1 MTDRLNRV
9 MINMD
14 DASDRERIRREVH
27 EGVEHL
33 VVPVVMIVEGVLND
47 ALVPASEFGRHV
59 ESWNGIPVPVLHP
72 QERGEYISAN
82 RPDVIDKNTIGRVY
96 NAWVD
101 GRKLKA
107 ELWLNTDKANRLG
120 YGQLIEALANG
131 EVIEIST
138 GYFSDDEPKA
148 GEYDGVGY
156 NAIHRNIKPD
166 HLALLPGE
174 IGACSVADGC
184 GTRVNTKSGGLKMK
198 VNEAFSTLARALGL
212 RNNCECTEDH
222 MDLLKQA
229 ETMKANGSVSAKQFQ
244 MLQDMDEEGRAMM
257 AALIQALGN
266 VSAQEE
272 GAPDEEG
279 EPVAAEYDDKQ
290 NEAETMNANTDKG
303 VKTFSEQDVE
313 RIVANQLRRQKV
325 MDKLTA
331 NESCAFEESDLKAMS
346 VEALEKYEK
355 SIRPADYS
363 GAGGFATNS
372 DATADTTVTPLRA
385 NGVLSKIKQK
395 GA

>member
-1 MTDRLNRV
+1 MSDALNRI
-9 MINMD
+9 MIHMD
-14 DASDRERIRREVH
+14 EPADREAIRREVH
-27 EGVEHL
+27 EGVEHV

-59 ESWNGIPVPVLHP
+59 DSWNGIPVPVLHP

-120 YGQLIEALANG
+120 YGQLVEALAAG

-148 GEYDGVGY
+148 GDYNGTGY
-156 NAIHRNIKPD
+156 STIHRNIKPD

-184 GTRVNTKSGGLKMK
+184 GTRVNQKSGGLKMK
-198 VNEAFSTLARALGL
+198 VNEAINTLAQALGL
-212 RNNCECTEDH
+212 RTNCNCNEDDP
-222 MDLLKQA
+222 MDIVKQA
-229 ETMKANGSVSAKQFQ
+229 EELHANGSVSAKQFQ

-266 VSAQEE
+266 VSAQEDE
-272 GAPDEEG
+272 GDHDDE
-279 EPVAAEYDDKQ
+279 PAAAEYDEKQ
-290 NEAETMNANTDKG
+290 NEEHEMTANSQG
-303 VKTFSEQDVE
+303 VKTFTEQDVE
-313 RIVANQLRRQKV
+313 RIVANQLRRGRV

-331 NESCAFEESDLKAMS
+331 NEQCAFEESDLKAMS
-346 VEALEKYEK
+346 IEALEKYEK

-372 DATADTTVTPLRA
+372 DAVDNTVTPLRA
-385 NGVLSKIKQK
+385 NGVLAKIKRK
-395 GA
+395 EA

>member
-1 MTDRLNRV
+1 MSDRLNRV
-9 MINMD
+9 MTNMD
-14 DASDRERIRREVH
+14 DAPDRERIRREVH
-27 EGVEHL
+27 EGVQHL

-59 ESWNGIPVPVLHP
+59 EAWNGIPVPILHP

-148 GEYDGVGY
+148 GEFDGIGY
-156 NAIHRNIKPD
+156 NTIHRNIKPD

-174 IGACSVADGC
+174 VGACSVADGC
-184 GTRVNTKSGGLKMK
+184 GTRVNTKSGGLAMK

-229 ETMKANGSVSAKQFQ
+229 EGLKANGSVTAKQFQ
-244 MLQDMDEEGRAMM
+244 MLQEMDDEGRAMM

-266 VSAQEE
+266 VSAQEDGVE
-272 GAPDEEG
+272 DEE
-279 EPVAAEYDDKQ
+279 PAAAEYDDKQ
-290 NEAETMNANTDKG
+290 NEAEAMNANSDKG

-325 MDKLTA
+325 VDKLTA
-331 NESCAFEESDLKAMS
+331 NEQCAFDESDLKAMTI
-346 VEALEKYEK
+346 EALEKYEK

-372 DATADTTVTPLRA
+372 DAVDTNVTPLRA
-385 NGVLSKIKQK
+385 NGVLAKIKRK
-395 GA
+395 EA

>member
-1 MTDRLNRV
+1 MSDRLNRV

-14 DASDRERIRREVH
+14 DAPDRERIRREPH

-47 ALVPASEFGRHV
+47 ALVPVVEFGRHV

-107 ELWLNTDKANRLG
+107 ELWLNTDKAARLG
-120 YGQLIEALANG
+120 YGQLIEALADG

-184 GTRVNTKSGGLKMK
+184 GTRVNTKSGGLAMK
-198 VNEAFSTLARALGL
+198 VNEAINTLAKALGL
-212 RNNCECTEDH
+212 RSNCNCEEEDGP
-222 MDLLKQA
+222 MDLMKQA
-229 ETMKANGSVSAKQFQ
+229 EALKSNGSMTAKQFQ
-244 MLQDMDEEGRAMM
+244 MVQEMDEEQREML
-257 AALIQALGN
+257 AAIIGALGN
-266 VSAQEE
+266 VKSQDE
-272 GAPDEEG
+272 PDEEG
-279 EPVAAEYDDKQ
+279 EPAVAEYEDKQ
-290 NEAETMNANTDKG
+290 NEEHEMSLNSKG

-313 RIVANQLRRQKV
+313 RIVANQMRRQKV
-325 MDKLTA
+325 MDKITA
-331 NESCAFEESDLKAMS
+331 NEACAFEESDLHAMS

-372 DATADTTVTPLRA
+372 DAIDTNVQPLRA
-385 NGVLSKIKQK
+385 NGVLSKIKSQK